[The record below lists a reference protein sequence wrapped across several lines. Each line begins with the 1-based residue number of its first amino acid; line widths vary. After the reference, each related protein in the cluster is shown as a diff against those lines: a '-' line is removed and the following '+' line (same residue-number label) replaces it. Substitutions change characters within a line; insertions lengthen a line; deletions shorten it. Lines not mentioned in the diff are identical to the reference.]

1 MLLPPEVI
9 YGSLALFLLTCSNSD
24 PPLRTLTCDLVFL
37 LKPSAHHVLPAAQ
50 DALPAACV
58 MFATTKFMFEGQKVK
73 GGVGR
78 GEAAGLQSQDRFY
91 RKTNLTWF

>member
-1 MLLPPEVI
+1 M
-9 YGSLALFLLTCSNSD
+9 
-24 PPLRTLTCDLVFL
+24 
-37 LKPSAHHVLPAAQ
+37 LPAAQ